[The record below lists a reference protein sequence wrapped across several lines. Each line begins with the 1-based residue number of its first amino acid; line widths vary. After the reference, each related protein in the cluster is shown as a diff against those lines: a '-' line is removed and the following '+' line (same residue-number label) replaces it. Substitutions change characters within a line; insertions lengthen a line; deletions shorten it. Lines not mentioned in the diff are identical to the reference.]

1 MSFLNVRLP
10 EEVEKG
16 ANGGPSF
23 LTTISTLAS
32 GFEKRN
38 INWSAA
44 RQQFDVGYGIQSKEH
59 FSEVL
64 SFFYVCNGRA
74 HSFRFKDWGDYQ
86 IGDDLED
93 IPQEI
98 GEGDGLETAFQILKR
113 YEVATSPAPTIHERD
128 ITKPVDGTV
137 RVFVNFVEQT
147 VTVDYTVNYS
157 TGIITFVVAPT
168 LGESV
173 GVICE
178 FDVAVRFDVDQCEV
192 TLETFQAGA
201 VPNLPVVEVRGE

>member
-1 MSFLNVRLP
+1 MAFLDQRLP

-16 ANGGPSF
+16 ASGGPSF
-23 LTTISTLAS
+23 STTIATLAS

-38 INWSAA
+38 INWSAT
-44 RQQFDVGYGIQSKEH
+44 RQQYDVGYGIQNKDD

-64 SFFYVCNGRA
+64 AFFYVCNGRA

-86 IGDDLED
+86 IGDDEED
-93 IPQEI
+93 DPQEI
-98 GEGDGLETAFQILKR
+98 GTGDAAETAFQVVKR
-113 YEVATSPAPTIHERD
+113 YTVGATTHERE
-128 ITKPVDGTV
+128 ITKLVASTV

-147 VTVDYTVNYS
+147 LTVDYTVNAL
-157 TGIITFVVAPT
+157 TGVITFVVPPPM
-168 LGESV
+168 GESV

-178 FDVAVRFDVDQCEV
+178 FDVAVRFDVDQCNV